1 MRPLLIAQNF
11 RKLKDEMKRSTVIHL
26 IIILTL
32 HLIATVLISACSA
45 PTLSQFE
52 VQRPSRITMP
62 REVKKVFIRE
72 DLITANNDKLGIKSQ
87 VLQEL
92 AKLLNSMGRFKVSVV
107 KSLDEKQ
114 IEAEKE
120 TVAVI
125 QGEVISGGEVDRG
138 QFTDLATCTGGIGG
152 RISSAA
158 AAAIN
163 EEAIT
168 LDNWR
173 GYVCRRGAFTSDVT
187 ELALS
192 SAFAMA
198 GLGEALPPKNQVVR
212 IYKYKNL
219 SLFAQSNFSFTII
232 GLERETLA
240 IRADSANFGRSITE
254 KGSYRNIKESHL
266 ISLTLGSLISSI
278 RIPIFPIPSRELAVA
293 KRSNPGQFF
302 YNNKPLPVPSIQD
315 LPEKEKNQ
323 LIQQLVNKTLMSF
336 IRTIS
341 PYKVKVNAEVAT
353 GGIADTVNL
362 LKEGKTEKV
371 REIIEGIPEDERDS
385 ADWYNLGLA
394 YEASAVSPEDY
405 EDARRFYITAL
416 EKKPGTKIYAQGVGR
431 TRSYLAETRKLAKQ
445 IQN

>member
-1 MRPLLIAQNF
+1 
-11 RKLKDEMKRSTVIHL
+11 MKKETVIFQVIFFL
-26 IIILTL
+26 LNLSAI
-32 HLIATVLISACSA
+32 VLISACTA

-52 VQRPSRITMP
+52 VQRPSIITVP
-62 REVKKVFIRE
+62 RELKKVYIRE

-87 VLQEL
+87 LLQEL
-92 AKLLNSMGRFKVSVV
+92 ARLLNNMGRFKVSVV

-114 IEAEKE
+114 FDAEKE
-120 TVAVI
+120 SVAVI

-138 QFTDLATCTGGIGG
+138 QFTDVATCTGGIGG

-163 EEAIT
+163 KEAVT

-173 GYVCRRGAFTSDVT
+173 GYVCRRGALASDVT
-187 ELALS
+187 EIALS

-198 GLGEALPPKNQVVR
+198 GLGETIPPKNQVVR

-232 GLERETLA
+232 GLERETLT
-240 IRADSANFGRSITE
+240 IRADSANFGRSIIE

-278 RIPIFPIPSRELAVA
+278 SIPIFPIPSRELAVA
-293 KRSNPGQFF
+293 KNSNPGQFF
-302 YNNKPLPVPSIQD
+302 YNNKPLPIPNIQD
-315 LPEKEKNQ
+315 LPKKEKNQ
-323 LIQQLVNKTLMSF
+323 LIKQLINKTLISF

-341 PYKVKVNAEVAT
+341 PYKVKVSAEIAT
-353 GGIADTVNL
+353 GGEAETVNFF
-362 LKEGKTEKV
+362 KEGKTEKI
-371 REIIEGIPEDERDS
+371 RELIEGIPEDERDS

-394 YEASAVSPEDY
+394 YEASALSPEDY
-405 EDARRFYITAL
+405 EDARRFYIYAL

-445 IQN
+445 LQN

>member
-1 MRPLLIAQNF
+1 
-11 RKLKDEMKRSTVIHL
+11 MKRETVIFQVIFFL
-26 IIILTL
+26 LNLSAI
-32 HLIATVLISACSA
+32 VLISACTA

-52 VQRPSRITMP
+52 VQRPSIITMP
-62 REVKKVFIRE
+62 RELKKVYIRE

-87 VLQEL
+87 LLQEL
-92 AKLLNSMGRFKVSVV
+92 ARLLNNMGRFKVSVV

-114 IEAEKE
+114 FDAEKE
-120 TVAVI
+120 SVAVI

-138 QFTDLATCTGGIGG
+138 QFTDVATCTGGIGG

-163 EEAIT
+163 KEAVT

-173 GYVCRRGAFTSDVT
+173 GYVCRRGAFASDVT
-187 ELALS
+187 EIALS

-198 GLGEALPPKNQVVR
+198 GLGETIPPKNQVVR

-232 GLERETLA
+232 GLERETLT
-240 IRADSANFGRSITE
+240 IRADSANFGRSIIE

-278 RIPIFPIPSRELAVA
+278 SIPIFPIPSRELAVA
-293 KRSNPGQFF
+293 KKSNPGQSF
-302 YNNKPLPVPSIQD
+302 YNNKPLPIPNIQD
-315 LPEKEKNQ
+315 LPKKEKNQ
-323 LIQQLVNKTLMSF
+323 LIKQLVNKTLISF

-341 PYKVKVNAEVAT
+341 PYKVKVNAEIAT
-353 GGIADTVNL
+353 GGEAETVNFF
-362 LKEGKTEKV
+362 KEGKTDKI
-371 REIIEGIPEDERDS
+371 RELIEGIPEDERES

-394 YEASAVSPEDY
+394 YEASALSPEDY
-405 EDARRFYITAL
+405 EDARRFYIYAL

-431 TRSYLAETRKLAKQ
+431 TRSYLAETRKLAEQ
-445 IQN
+445 LQN

>member
-1 MRPLLIAQNF
+1 
-11 RKLKDEMKRSTVIHL
+11 MKRETVIFQVIFFL
-26 IIILTL
+26 LNLSAIVIF
-32 HLIATVLISACSA
+32 SACTS

-52 VQRPSRITMP
+52 VQRPSIITVP
-62 REVKKVFIRE
+62 RELKKVYIRE

-87 VLQEL
+87 LLQEL
-92 AKLLNSMGRFKVSVV
+92 ARLLNNMGRFKVSVV

-114 IEAEKE
+114 FDAEKE
-120 TVAVI
+120 SVAVI

-138 QFTDLATCTGGIGG
+138 QFTDVATCTGGIGG

-163 EEAIT
+163 KEAVT

-173 GYVCRRGAFTSDVT
+173 GYVCRRGALASDVT
-187 ELALS
+187 EIALS

-198 GLGEALPPKNQVVR
+198 GLGETIPPKNQVVR

-232 GLERETLA
+232 GLERETLT
-240 IRADSANFGRSITE
+240 IRADSANFGRSIIE

-278 RIPIFPIPSRELAVA
+278 SIPIFPIPSRELAVA
-293 KRSNPGQFF
+293 KKSNPGQFF
-302 YNNKPLPVPSIQD
+302 YNNKPLPIPNIQD
-315 LPEKEKNQ
+315 LPKKEKNQ
-323 LIQQLVNKTLMSF
+323 LIKQLVNKTLISF

-341 PYKVKVNAEVAT
+341 PYKVKVNAEIAT
-353 GGIADTVNL
+353 GGEAETVNFF
-362 LKEGKTEKV
+362 KEGKTDKI
-371 REIIEGIPEDERDS
+371 RELIEGIPEDERES
-385 ADWYNLGLA
+385 EDWYNLGLA
-394 YEASAVSPEDY
+394 YEASALSPEDY
-405 EDARRFYITAL
+405 EDARRFYIYAL

-445 IQN
+445 LQN

>member
-1 MRPLLIAQNF
+1 MHQLLTARIF
-11 RKLKDEMKRSTVIHL
+11 RKLKDEMKSRTVINL
-26 IIILTL
+26 IILLTL
-32 HLIATVLISACSA
+32 HLVATVLISACSA
-45 PTLSQFE
+45 PSLSKFE

-72 DLITANNDKLGIKSQ
+72 DLITAKNDKLGIKSL

-92 AKLLNSMGRFKVSVV
+92 AKVLNNMGRFKVSLV
-107 KSLDEKQ
+107 KSFDEKQ

-125 QGEVISGGEVDRG
+125 QGEVISGGEVDKG

-168 LDNWR
+168 IDNWR

-192 SAFAMA
+192 SAFAIA
-198 GLGEALPPKNQVVR
+198 GLGETLLPRNQVVR

-232 GLERETLA
+232 GVKRETLA

-302 YNNKPLPVPSIQD
+302 YNNKPLPAPSIQD
-315 LPEKEKNQ
+315 LPEKEMNQ
-323 LIQQLVNKTLMSF
+323 LIQQLVSKTLMSF

-341 PYKVKVNAEVAT
+341 PYKQKVNVEVAT
-353 GGIADTVNL
+353 GGNANTVNL

-371 REIIEGIPEDERDS
+371 LKIIEAIPEDERDS

-416 EKKPGTKIYAQGVGR
+416 EKEPGTEIYAQGVGR
-431 TRSYLAETRKLAKQ
+431 TRSYLTETRTLAKQ
-445 IQN
+445 IKK

>member
-1 MRPLLIAQNF
+1 MRPLVIARNF

-125 QGEVISGGEVDRG
+125 QGEVISGGELDRG

-187 ELALS
+187 A
-192 SAFAMA
+192 
-198 GLGEALPPKNQVVR
+198 V
-212 IYKYKNL
+212 
-219 SLFAQSNFSFTII
+219 
-232 GLERETLA
+232 
-240 IRADSANFGRSITE
+240 
-254 KGSYRNIKESHL
+254 SYTH
-266 ISLTLGSLISSI
+266 LTL
-278 RIPIFPIPSRELAVA
+278 P
-293 KRSNPGQFF
+293 
-302 YNNKPLPVPSIQD
+302 
-315 LPEKEKNQ
+315 
-323 LIQQLVNKTLMSF
+323 
-336 IRTIS
+336 
-341 PYKVKVNAEVAT
+341 
-353 GGIADTVNL
+353 
-362 LKEGKTEKV
+362 
-371 REIIEGIPEDERDS
+371 
-385 ADWYNLGLA
+385 
-394 YEASAVSPEDY
+394 
-405 EDARRFYITAL
+405 
-416 EKKPGTKIYAQGVGR
+416 TKA
-431 TRSYLAETRKLAKQ
+431 
-445 IQN
+445 

>member
-1 MRPLLIAQNF
+1 
-11 RKLKDEMKRSTVIHL
+11 MKRETVIFQV
-26 IIILTL
+26 IIFTL
-32 HLIATVLISACSA
+32 NLSAIVLISACTA

-52 VQRPSRITMP
+52 VQRPSIITMP
-62 REVKKVFIRE
+62 RELKKVYIRE

-87 VLQEL
+87 LLQEL
-92 AKLLNSMGRFKVSVV
+92 AKLLNNMGRFKVSVV

-114 IEAEKE
+114 FDAEKE
-120 TVAVI
+120 SVAVI

-138 QFTDLATCTGGIGG
+138 QFTDVATCTGGIGG

-163 EEAIT
+163 KEAVT

-173 GYVCRRGAFTSDVT
+173 GYVCRRGALASDVT
-187 ELALS
+187 EIALS

-198 GLGEALPPKNQVVR
+198 GLGETLPPKNQVVR

-232 GLERETLA
+232 GLERETLT
-240 IRADSANFGRSITE
+240 IRADSANFGRSIIE

-293 KRSNPGQFF
+293 KNSNPGQFF
-302 YNNKPLPVPSIQD
+302 YNNKPLPTPSIQD
-315 LPEKEKNQ
+315 LPKKEKNQ
-323 LIQQLVNKTLMSF
+323 LIKQLVNKTLISF

-341 PYKVKVNAEVAT
+341 PYKVKVSAEIAS
-353 GGIADTVNL
+353 GGEADTVNFF
-362 LKEGKTEKV
+362 KEGKTEKI
-371 REIIEGIPEDERDS
+371 RELIEGIPEDERDS

-394 YEASAVSPEDY
+394 YEASALSPEDY
-405 EDARRFYITAL
+405 EDARRFYIYAL

-445 IQN
+445 LQN

>member
-1 MRPLLIAQNF
+1 
-11 RKLKDEMKRSTVIHL
+11 MKRETVIFQV
-26 IIILTL
+26 IFFILNL
-32 HLIATVLISACSA
+32 SAIVLISACTA

-52 VQRPSRITMP
+52 VQRPSIITVP
-62 REVKKVFIRE
+62 RELKKVYIRE

-87 VLQEL
+87 LLQEL
-92 AKLLNSMGRFKVSVV
+92 ARLLNNMGRFKVSVV

-114 IEAEKE
+114 FDAEKE
-120 TVAVI
+120 SVAVI

-138 QFTDLATCTGGIGG
+138 QFTDVATCTGGIGG

-163 EEAIT
+163 KEAVT

-173 GYVCRRGAFTSDVT
+173 GYVCRRGALASDVT
-187 ELALS
+187 EIALS

-198 GLGEALPPKNQVVR
+198 GLGETIPPKNQVVR

-232 GLERETLA
+232 GLERETLT
-240 IRADSANFGRSITE
+240 IRADSANFGRSIIE

-266 ISLTLGSLISSI
+266 ISLTLGRLISSI
-278 RIPIFPIPSRELAVA
+278 SIPIFPIPSRELAVA
-293 KRSNPGQFF
+293 KNSNPEQFF
-302 YNNKPLPVPSIQD
+302 YNNKPLPIPNIQD
-315 LPEKEKNQ
+315 LPKKEKNQ
-323 LIQQLVNKTLMSF
+323 LIKQLVNKTLISF

-341 PYKVKVNAEVAT
+341 PYKVKVNAEIAT
-353 GGIADTVNL
+353 GGEAETVNFF
-362 LKEGKTEKV
+362 KEGKTDKI
-371 REIIEGIPEDERDS
+371 RELIEGIPEDERDS

-394 YEASAVSPEDY
+394 YEASALSREDY
-405 EDARRFYITAL
+405 EDARRFYIYAL

-445 IQN
+445 LQN

>member
-1 MRPLLIAQNF
+1 
-11 RKLKDEMKRSTVIHL
+11 MKKETVIFQVIFFL
-26 IIILTL
+26 LNLSAI
-32 HLIATVLISACSA
+32 VLISACTA

-52 VQRPSRITMP
+52 VQRPSIITVP
-62 REVKKVFIRE
+62 RELKKVYIRE

-87 VLQEL
+87 LLQEL
-92 AKLLNSMGRFKVSVV
+92 ARLLNNMGRFKVSVV

-114 IEAEKE
+114 FDAEKE
-120 TVAVI
+120 SVAVI

-138 QFTDLATCTGGIGG
+138 QFTDVATCTGGIGG

-163 EEAIT
+163 KEAVT

-173 GYVCRRGAFTSDVT
+173 GYVCRRGAFASDVT
-187 ELALS
+187 EIALS

-198 GLGEALPPKNQVVR
+198 GLGETLPPKNQVVR

-232 GLERETLA
+232 GLERETLT
-240 IRADSANFGRSITE
+240 IRADSANFGRSIIE

-278 RIPIFPIPSRELAVA
+278 SIPIFPIPSRELAVA
-293 KRSNPGQFF
+293 KKSNPGQFF
-302 YNNKPLPVPSIQD
+302 YNNKPLPIPNIQD
-315 LPEKEKNQ
+315 LPKKEKNQ
-323 LIQQLVNKTLMSF
+323 LIKQLVNKTLISF

-341 PYKVKVNAEVAT
+341 PYKVKVSAEIAT
-353 GGIADTVNL
+353 GGEAETVNFF
-362 LKEGKTEKV
+362 KEGKTEKI
-371 REIIEGIPEDERDS
+371 RELIEGIPEDERDS

-394 YEASAVSPEDY
+394 YEASALSPEDY
-405 EDARRFYITAL
+405 EDARRFYIYAL

-431 TRSYLAETRKLAKQ
+431 TRSYLAETRKLAEQ
-445 IQN
+445 LQN

>member
-1 MRPLLIAQNF
+1 
-11 RKLKDEMKRSTVIHL
+11 MKRETVIFQVIFFL
-26 IIILTL
+26 LNLSAI
-32 HLIATVLISACSA
+32 VLISACTA

-52 VQRPSRITMP
+52 VQRPSIITVP
-62 REVKKVFIRE
+62 RELKKVYIRE
-72 DLITANNDKLGIKSQ
+72 DLIIANNDKLGIKSQ
-87 VLQEL
+87 LLQEL
-92 AKLLNSMGRFKVSVV
+92 ARLLNNMGRFKVSVV

-114 IEAEKE
+114 FDAEKE
-120 TVAVI
+120 SVAVI

-138 QFTDLATCTGGIGG
+138 QFTDVATCTGGIGG

-163 EEAIT
+163 KEAVT

-173 GYVCRRGAFTSDVT
+173 GYVCRRGALASDVT
-187 ELALS
+187 EIALS

-198 GLGEALPPKNQVVR
+198 GLGQTLPPKNQVVR

-232 GLERETLA
+232 GLERETLT
-240 IRADSANFGRSITE
+240 IRADSANFGRSIIE

-278 RIPIFPIPSRELAVA
+278 SIPIFPIPSRELAVA
-293 KRSNPGQFF
+293 KKSNPGQFF
-302 YNNKPLPVPSIQD
+302 YNNKPLPIPNIQD
-315 LPEKEKNQ
+315 LPKKEKNQ
-323 LIQQLVNKTLMSF
+323 LIKQLVNKTLVSF

-341 PYKVKVNAEVAT
+341 PYKVKVSAEIAT
-353 GGIADTVNL
+353 GGEAETVNFF
-362 LKEGKTEKV
+362 KEGKTEKI
-371 REIIEGIPEDERDS
+371 RELIEGIPEDERDS

-394 YEASAVSPEDY
+394 YEASALSPEDY
-405 EDARRFYITAL
+405 EDARRFYIYAL

-445 IQN
+445 LQN

>member
-1 MRPLLIAQNF
+1 
-11 RKLKDEMKRSTVIHL
+11 MKKETVIFQVIFFL
-26 IIILTL
+26 LNLGAI
-32 HLIATVLISACSA
+32 VLISACTA

-52 VQRPSRITMP
+52 VQRPSIITVP
-62 REVKKVFIRE
+62 RELKKVYIRE

-87 VLQEL
+87 LLQEL
-92 AKLLNSMGRFKVSVV
+92 ARLLNNMGRFKVSVV

-114 IEAEKE
+114 FDAEKE
-120 TVAVI
+120 SVAVI

-138 QFTDLATCTGGIGG
+138 QFTDVATCTGGIGG

-163 EEAIT
+163 KEAVT

-173 GYVCRRGAFTSDVT
+173 GYVCRRGAFASDIT
-187 ELALS
+187 EIALS

-198 GLGEALPPKNQVVR
+198 GLGETIPPKNQVVR

-232 GLERETLA
+232 GLERETLT
-240 IRADSANFGRSITE
+240 IRADSANFGRSIIE

-278 RIPIFPIPSRELAVA
+278 SIPIFPIPSRELAVA
-293 KRSNPGQFF
+293 KKSNPGQFF
-302 YNNKPLPVPSIQD
+302 YNNKPLPIPNIQD
-315 LPEKEKNQ
+315 LPKKEKNQ
-323 LIQQLVNKTLMSF
+323 LIKQLVNKTLISF

-341 PYKVKVNAEVAT
+341 PYKVKVNAEIAT
-353 GGIADTVNL
+353 GGEAETVNFF
-362 LKEGKTEKV
+362 KEGKIDKI
-371 REIIEGIPEDERDS
+371 RELIEGIPEDERES

-394 YEASAVSPEDY
+394 YEASALSPEDY
-405 EDARRFYITAL
+405 EDARRFYIYAL

-431 TRSYLAETRKLAKQ
+431 TRSYLAETRKLAEQ
-445 IQN
+445 LQN

>member
-1 MRPLLIAQNF
+1 
-11 RKLKDEMKRSTVIHL
+11 MKRETVIFQV
-26 IIILTL
+26 IFFILNL
-32 HLIATVLISACSA
+32 SAIVLISACTA

-52 VQRPSRITMP
+52 VQRPSIITMP
-62 REVKKVFIRE
+62 RELKKVYIRE

-87 VLQEL
+87 LLQEL
-92 AKLLNSMGRFKVSVV
+92 ARLLNNMGRFKVSVV

-114 IEAEKE
+114 FDAEKE
-120 TVAVI
+120 SVAVI

-138 QFTDLATCTGGIGG
+138 QFTDVATCTGGIGG

-163 EEAIT
+163 KEAVT

-173 GYVCRRGAFTSDVT
+173 GYVCRRGALASDVT
-187 ELALS
+187 EIALS

-198 GLGEALPPKNQVVR
+198 GLGQTLPPKNQVVR

-232 GLERETLA
+232 GLERETLT
-240 IRADSANFGRSITE
+240 IRADSANFGRSIIE

-293 KRSNPGQFF
+293 KNSNPGQFF
-302 YNNKPLPVPSIQD
+302 YNNKPLPIPNIQD
-315 LPEKEKNQ
+315 LPKKEKNQ
-323 LIQQLVNKTLMSF
+323 LIKQLVNKTLISF

-341 PYKVKVNAEVAT
+341 PYKVKVSAEIAT
-353 GGIADTVNL
+353 GGEAETVNFF
-362 LKEGKTEKV
+362 KEGKTDKI
-371 REIIEGIPEDERDS
+371 RELIEGIPEDERES
-385 ADWYNLGLA
+385 EDWYNLGLA
-394 YEASAVSPEDY
+394 YEASALSPEDY
-405 EDARRFYITAL
+405 EDARRFYIYAL

-445 IQN
+445 LQN

>member
-1 MRPLLIAQNF
+1 
-11 RKLKDEMKRSTVIHL
+11 MKRETVIYKV
-26 IIILTL
+26 IFFILNL
-32 HLIATVLISACSA
+32 SSIVLISACKA

-52 VQRPSRITMP
+52 VQRPSIINMP
-62 REVKKVFIRE
+62 RELKKVYIRE

-87 VLQEL
+87 LLQEL
-92 AKLLNSMGRFKVSVV
+92 ARLLNNMGRFKVSVV

-114 IEAEKE
+114 FDAEKE
-120 TVAVI
+120 SVAVI

-138 QFTDLATCTGGIGG
+138 QFTDVATCTGGIGG

-163 EEAIT
+163 KESVT

-173 GYVCRRGAFTSDVT
+173 GYVCRRGALASNVT
-187 ELALS
+187 EIALS

-198 GLGEALPPKNQVVR
+198 GLGETLPPKNQVVR

-232 GLERETLA
+232 GLERETLT
-240 IRADSANFGRSITE
+240 IRADSANFGRSIIE

-293 KRSNPGQFF
+293 KNSNPRQFF
-302 YNNKPLPVPSIQD
+302 YNNKPLPTPSIQD
-315 LPEKEKNQ
+315 LPKKEKNQ
-323 LIQQLVNKTLMSF
+323 LIKQLVNKTLISF

-341 PYKVKVNAEVAT
+341 PYKVKVSAEIAS
-353 GGIADTVNL
+353 GGEADTVNFF
-362 LKEGKTEKV
+362 KEGKTEKI
-371 REIIEGIPEDERDS
+371 RELIEGIPEDERDS

-394 YEASAVSPEDY
+394 YEASALSREDY
-405 EDARRFYITAL
+405 EDARRFYIYAL

-445 IQN
+445 LQN

>member
-1 MRPLLIAQNF
+1 
-11 RKLKDEMKRSTVIHL
+11 MKRETVIFQV
-26 IIILTL
+26 IFFILNL
-32 HLIATVLISACSA
+32 SAIVLISACTA

-52 VQRPSRITMP
+52 VQRPSIITMP
-62 REVKKVFIRE
+62 RELKKVYIRE

-87 VLQEL
+87 LLQEL
-92 AKLLNSMGRFKVSVV
+92 ARLLNNMGRFKVSVV

-114 IEAEKE
+114 FDAEKE
-120 TVAVI
+120 SVAVI

-138 QFTDLATCTGGIGG
+138 QFTDVATCTGGIGG

-163 EEAIT
+163 KEAVT

-187 ELALS
+187 EIALS

-198 GLGEALPPKNQVVR
+198 GLGETIPPKNQVVR

-232 GLERETLA
+232 GLERETLT
-240 IRADSANFGRSITE
+240 IRADSANFGRSIIE

-278 RIPIFPIPSRELAVA
+278 SIPIFPIPSRELAVA
-293 KRSNPGQFF
+293 KKSNPGQFF
-302 YNNKPLPVPSIQD
+302 YNNKPLPIPNIQD
-315 LPEKEKNQ
+315 LPKKEKNQ
-323 LIQQLVNKTLMSF
+323 LIKQLVNKTLISF

-341 PYKVKVNAEVAT
+341 PYKVKVNAEIAT
-353 GGIADTVNL
+353 GGEAETVNFF
-362 LKEGKTEKV
+362 KEGKTDKI
-371 REIIEGIPEDERDS
+371 RELIEGIPEDERES
-385 ADWYNLGLA
+385 EDWYNLGLA
-394 YEASAVSPEDY
+394 YEASALSPEDY
-405 EDARRFYITAL
+405 EDARRFYIYAL

-445 IQN
+445 LQN

>member
-1 MRPLLIAQNF
+1 
-11 RKLKDEMKRSTVIHL
+11 MKKETVIFQVIFFL
-26 IIILTL
+26 LNLSAI
-32 HLIATVLISACSA
+32 VLISACTT

-52 VQRPSRITMP
+52 VQRPSIITVP
-62 REVKKVFIRE
+62 RELKKVYIRE

-87 VLQEL
+87 LLQEL
-92 AKLLNSMGRFKVSVV
+92 ARLLNNMGRFKVSVV

-114 IEAEKE
+114 FDAEKE
-120 TVAVI
+120 SVAVI

-138 QFTDLATCTGGIGG
+138 QFTDVATCTGGIGG

-163 EEAIT
+163 KEAVT

-173 GYVCRRGAFTSDVT
+173 GYVCRRGALASDVT
-187 ELALS
+187 EIALS

-198 GLGEALPPKNQVVR
+198 GLGETIPPKNQVVR

-232 GLERETLA
+232 GLERETLT
-240 IRADSANFGRSITE
+240 IRADSANFGRSIIE

-278 RIPIFPIPSRELAVA
+278 SIPIFPIPSRELAVA
-293 KRSNPGQFF
+293 KKSNPGQFF
-302 YNNKPLPVPSIQD
+302 YNNKPLPIPNIQD
-315 LPEKEKNQ
+315 LPKKEKNQ
-323 LIQQLVNKTLMSF
+323 LIKQLVNKTLISF

-341 PYKVKVNAEVAT
+341 PYKVKVNAEIAT
-353 GGIADTVNL
+353 GGEAETVNFF
-362 LKEGKTEKV
+362 KEGKTDKI
-371 REIIEGIPEDERDS
+371 RELIEGIPEDERES
-385 ADWYNLGLA
+385 EDWYNLGLA
-394 YEASAVSPEDY
+394 YEASALSPEDY
-405 EDARRFYITAL
+405 EDARRFYIYAL

-431 TRSYLAETRKLAKQ
+431 TRSYLAETRKLAEQ
-445 IQN
+445 LQN

>member
-1 MRPLLIAQNF
+1 
-11 RKLKDEMKRSTVIHL
+11 MKRETVIFQV
-26 IIILTL
+26 IILTL
-32 HLIATVLISACSA
+32 HLSAIVLISACTV

-52 VQRPSRITMP
+52 VQRPSIITMP
-62 REVKKVFIRE
+62 RELKKVYIRE

-87 VLQEL
+87 LLQEL
-92 AKLLNSMGRFKVSVV
+92 AELLNSMGRFKVSIV

-114 IEAEKE
+114 IDAEKE
-120 TVAVI
+120 SVAVI

-138 QFTDLATCTGGIGG
+138 QFTDVATCTGGIGG

-278 RIPIFPIPSRELAVA
+278 RIPIFPIPSREMAVA
-293 KRSNPGQFF
+293 IHSNPGEFF

-323 LIQQLVNKTLMSF
+323 LIQLLVNKTLISF

-353 GGIADTVNL
+353 GGKADTVNF

-371 REIIEGIPEDERDS
+371 RELIEGIPEDERDS

-431 TRSYLAETRKLAKQ
+431 TRSYLAETRTLAKQ
-445 IQN
+445 SQK